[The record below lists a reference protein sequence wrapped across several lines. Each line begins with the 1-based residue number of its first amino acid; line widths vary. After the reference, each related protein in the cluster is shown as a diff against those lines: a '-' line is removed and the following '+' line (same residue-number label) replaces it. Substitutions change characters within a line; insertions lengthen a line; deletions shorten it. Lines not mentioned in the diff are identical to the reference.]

1 MESTILFIIHNKID
15 IIKEYIHNKQKLT
28 IYIDIPIELQDYKY
42 RYKLNTIINNN
53 FIEHIKNIICIDNIH
68 IYINIYNLYKIRIVF
83 KK

>member
-15 IIKEYIHNKQKLT
+15 IIKEYIHYKQKLT
-28 IYIDIPIELQDYKY
+28 MYIDIPIELQDYKY
-42 RYKLNTIINNN
+42 RYKLNTIINDN
-53 FIEHIKNIICIDNIH
+53 FIEQIKNIICIDNIY

>member
-28 IYIDIPIELQDYKY
+28 MYIYIPIELQDYKY
-42 RYKLNTIINNN
+42 RYKLNTIINDN
-53 FIEHIKNIICIDNIH
+53 FIEQIKNIICIDNIH
-68 IYINIYNLYKIRIVF
+68 IYINIYNLYKIRIVL

>member
-28 IYIDIPIELQDYKY
+28 MYIDIPIELQDYKY
-42 RYKLNTIINNN
+42 RYKLNTIINDN
-53 FIEHIKNIICIDNIH
+53 FIEQIKNIICIDNIH
-68 IYINIYNLYKIRIVF
+68 IYINIYNLYKIRIVL